1 MISPYYIE
9 DPTTYRKVEVPEV
22 ILYYCDDFT
31 YDADRDDLRYIDCVY
46 MHMGGYGNDPKLLE
60 KLRNTPRP
68 IFEQWGG

>member
-9 DPTTYRKVEVPEV
+9 APITQRKIEVPEE

-46 MHMGGYGNDPKLLE
+46 MHMGEYGNDPKMLE
-60 KLRNTPRP
+60 ELRKAVRP
-68 IFEQWGG
+68 IFE

>member
-9 DPTTYRKVEVPEV
+9 APITQRKIEVPEE

-46 MHMGGYGNDPKLLE
+46 MHMGEYGNDPKVLE
-60 KLRNTPRP
+60 ELRKTVRP
-68 IFEQWGG
+68 IFE